1 MNNLYIRM
9 TVAILLTLVSISCGH
24 SDDTPLPDTSSG
36 EPITL
41 TVDAQ
46 IPTSDIDRPI
56 PDGFERRI
64 IFEVYDI
71 NRQRISRAI
80 VPTEKPTAQFLLDRT
95 EYAVVAWSDIVRS
108 SDINKDLLFD
118 TSSLVPIKSLSPYT
132 PSLTLKQTLF
142 ATTTIK
148 VQNHLISNQQT
159 SSIPLPLQPSWG
171 SYELIST
178 DIEQLRQHLTAD
190 SQTLDGYNTRITYS
204 GYLATGFNC
213 LDGIRKDSHAG
224 VTFTTPLSD
233 FLTGNS
239 STATIASDCIFTL
252 PDNEITI
259 EVRIDLLT
267 PDNIILTT
275 SKCRIPL
282 TRGQHTTLRGRYL
295 TTSSSDGNSGI
306 GIDENYDATIDIDL
320 GIIH

>member
-1 MNNLYIRM
+1 M

-24 SDDTPLPDTSSG
+24 SDDTPLPDTPSG

-46 IPTSDIDRPI
+46 IPTSDIDRPL

-64 IFEVYDI
+64 IFEIYDI

-80 VPTEKPTAQFLLDRT
+80 VPAEKPTAQFLLDRA
-95 EYAVVAWSDIVRS
+95 EYAIVAWSDIVRT

-118 TSSLVPIKSLSPYT
+118 TSSLVPVKSLSPYT
-132 PSLTLKQTLF
+132 PSITLKQTLF

-159 SSIPLPLQPSWG
+159 SSIPLHPTWG

-178 DIEQLRQHLTAD
+178 DIERLRQHLTAD
-190 SQTLDGYNTRITYS
+190 SQTLDGYNVRITYS

-233 FLTGNS
+233 ILTGNS

-259 EVRIDLLT
+259 EVRIDLLS
-267 PDNIILTT
+267 PDNIILTA

-295 TTSSSDGNSGI
+295 TTTSSDGNSGI
-306 GIDENYDATIDIDL
+306 GIDKNYDATIDIDL
-320 GIIH
+320 GTIH

>member
-24 SDDTPLPDTSSG
+24 SDDTPLPDTPSG

-46 IPTSDIDRPI
+46 IPTSDIDRPL

-64 IFEVYDI
+64 IFEIYDI

-80 VPTEKPTAQFLLDRT
+80 VPAEKPTAQFLLYSA
-95 EYAVVAWSDIVRS
+95 EYAIVAWSDVVRT

-118 TSSLVPIKSLSPYT
+118 TSSLVPVKSLSPYT
-132 PSLTLKQTLF
+132 PSITLKQTLF

-159 SSIPLPLQPSWG
+159 SSIPLHPTWG

-178 DIEQLRQHLTAD
+178 DIERLRQHLTAD
-190 SQTLDGYNTRITYS
+190 SQTLDGYNVRITYS
-204 GYLATGFNC
+204 GYLATDFNC

-233 FLTGNS
+233 ILTGNS

-259 EVRIDLLT
+259 EVRIDLLS
-267 PDNIILTT
+267 PDNIILTA

-295 TTSSSDGNSGI
+295 TTTSSDGNSGI
-306 GIDENYDATIDIDL
+306 GIDKNYDATIDIDL
-320 GIIH
+320 GTIH

>member
-24 SDDTPLPDTSSG
+24 SDTPLPDTPSG

-41 TVDAQ
+41 TVEAQ
-46 IPTSDIDRPI
+46 IPTSDIDRPL
-56 PDGFERRI
+56 PDGFERRV

-80 VPTEKPTAQFLLDRT
+80 VPAEKPTTQFLLYRA
-95 EYAVVAWSDIVRS
+95 EYTVVAWSDVVRS

-142 ATTTIK
+142 ATTTTK
-148 VQNHLISNQQT
+148 LHNHLISNQQT
-159 SSIPLPLQPSWG
+159 STIPLQPTFG

-178 DIEQLRQHLTAD
+178 DIEQLLQHLTAD

-213 LDGIRKDSHAG
+213 LDGIRKDSHTG

-233 FLTGNS
+233 ILTGNS
-239 STATIASDCIFTL
+239 SSATIASDCIFTL

-259 EVRIDLLT
+259 EVRIDLLS
-267 PDNIILTT
+267 PDNIILAT

-295 TTSSSDGNSGI
+295 TSSSDGNNGI
-306 GIDENYDATIDIDL
+306 GIDENYDATIDINL
-320 GIIH
+320 GIIR